1 MKFYDLEGLSE
12 RSGTDNKYE
21 ITARV
26 SARARWLSE
35 HTKRD
40 RDIFANE
47 RYLSVAL
54 AEIDQGRGILAPGE
68 RTTVTVEDIA

>member
-35 HTKRD
+35 HNKRD

-47 RYLSVAL
+47 RYLSIAL

-68 RTTVTVEDIA
+68 RVAVTPDELV

>member
-35 HTKRD
+35 HSKRD

-54 AEIDQGRGILAPGE
+54 AEIDQGHGILAPGE
-68 RTTVTVEDIA
+68 RTTVTVADLA

>member
-35 HTKRD
+35 HNKHD

-68 RTTVTVEDIA
+68 RTTVTAADLA

>member
-26 SARARWLSE
+26 SARAR
-35 HTKRD
+35 
-40 RDIFANE
+40 
-47 RYLSVAL
+47 
-54 AEIDQGRGILAPGE
+54 
-68 RTTVTVEDIA
+68 

>member
-1 MKFYDLEGLSE
+1 MKFYDLEGLAE
-12 RSGTDNKYE
+12 RSGTDNKYD

-35 HTKRD
+35 HNRND

-54 AEIDQGRGILAPGE
+54 AEIDQGRGILAPGDRITITPE
-68 RTTVTVEDIA
+68 NLA

>member
-12 RSGTDNKYE
+12 RSRTDNKYE

-35 HTKRD
+35 HNKRD

-68 RTTVTVEDIA
+68 AMAVTPDELV